1 MKINLEERTMNFRRL
16 WRALFTP
23 KRGNDSFVSRSRM
36 FPTSASLMGGR
47 TRVDPSS
54 AAQAGTQFFV
64 RPARLAPGSP
74 LARGRMAVRSI
85 RKGCAF
91 GATIALLALLPVSI
105 ASAQNPADFY
115 KGKAIDLYINV
126 SVGGGYDLYARM
138 LARHLGKHI
147 PGNPTI
153 LPKNMEGGGGM
164 RLANW
169 LYNIGPK
176 DGTAFGAVARAM
188 AFEPLLGNKGAQY
201 DGRRF
206 NYIGSANDEVSV
218 CLAWHTSGVKT
229 FEDAQKTQ
237 LVVGSGGIADD
248 TYQYPAILNNMFGA
262 KFKMVPGYPGGNDIN
277 LAVERGE
284 VQGRCSIPWSTV
296 KATRKFWIDEKKVN
310 LLMQYSLG
318 KHADLPDVPLV
329 MDLAKTDE
337 QRTILKLIF
346 SRQVMGRP
354 FTAPPEVP
362 KERVAALRKAFMD
375 TMADKDFLAEAEKAK
390 FEITPVSGERIE
402 ELVLEV
408 YRNTTPEL
416 AEKAGAAMR

>member
-1 MKINLEERTMNFRRL
+1 MNFRQL
-16 WRALFTP
+16 
-23 KRGNDSFVSRSRM
+23 
-36 FPTSASLMGGR
+36 
-47 TRVDPSS
+47 
-54 AAQAGTQFFV
+54 V
-64 RPARLAPGSP
+64 R
-74 LARGRMAVRSI
+74 
-85 RKGCAF
+85 
-91 GATIALLALLPVSI
+91 GATAALLAVLP
-105 ASAQNPADFY
+105 ASMAPAQSPADFY
-115 KGKAIDLYINV
+115 KGKSIELYVGV

-153 LPKNMEGGGGM
+153 VPQNMPGGGGM

-169 LYNIGPK
+169 LYNVAPK
-176 DGTAFGAVARAM
+176 DGTVFGAVSRAM
-188 AFEPLLGNKGAQY
+188 AFEPLLGNKGAHY
-201 DGRRF
+201 DGRRI

-218 CLAWHTSGVKT
+218 CVAWHTSGVRT

-237 LVVGSGGIADD
+237 LVVGAGGVSDD
-248 TYQYPAILNNMFGA
+248 TYQYPALLNNLFGG

-277 LAVERGE
+277 LAMERGE

-296 KATRKFWIDEKKVN
+296 KATRRFWIDEKKVS

-329 MDLAKTDE
+329 MDLARTDE
-337 QRTILKLIF
+337 QRSILKLIF

-354 FTAPPEVP
+354 FAAPPDVP
-362 KERVAALRKAFMD
+362 KDRVAALRKAFMD

-390 FEITPVSGERIE
+390 FEITPVSGEKIE
-402 ELVLEV
+402 SLVLDV

-416 AEKAGAAMR
+416 AEKAGAAMK

>member
-1 MKINLEERTMNFRRL
+1 MRVRL
-16 WRALFTP
+16 
-23 KRGNDSFVSRSRM
+23 
-36 FPTSASLMGGR
+36 
-47 TRVDPSS
+47 
-54 AAQAGTQFFV
+54 
-64 RPARLAPGSP
+64 
-74 LARGRMAVRSI
+74 LARAAIV
-85 RKGCAF
+85 
-91 GATIALLALLPVSI
+91 ALLAALAASA
-105 ASAQNPADFY
+105 ASAQTPAEFY
-115 KGKAIDLYINV
+115 RGKSIDLYINV

-138 LARHLGKHI
+138 VARHLGKYI
-147 PGNPTI
+147 PGHPTI

-176 DGTAFGAVARAM
+176 DGTAIGAVARAM

-218 CLAWHTSGVKT
+218 CVAWHTSGIKT

-237 LVVGSGGIADD
+237 LVVGSGGISDD
-248 TYQYPAILNNMFGA
+248 TYQYPALLNNMFGA

-277 LAVERGE
+277 LALERGE
-284 VQGRCSIPWSTV
+284 VHGRCSIPWSTV
-296 KATRKFWIDEKKVN
+296 KATRRFWIDEKKVN

-337 QRTILKLIF
+337 QRNILKLIF
-346 SRQVMGRP
+346 GRQVMGRP
-354 FTAPPEVP
+354 FAAPPDVP
-362 KERVAALRKAFMD
+362 KDRVAALRKAFMD

-390 FEITPVSGERIE
+390 FEVTPVSGETIE
-402 ELVLEV
+402 SLVLDV
-408 YRNTTPEL
+408 YRNTTPAL